1 MKTNQDGGSYSAK
14 NSKAPAKELSA
25 NQKGAAKYA
34 HHKGAADYSVKKG
47 SHDHPHGAPKMG
59 YKQSFGAGK
68 ANCYA
73 KGAAKVAEIMTF
85 GASKHGYHKGAA
97 DSGHGGP
104 DGHTHPTM
112 TTKSV
117 ETSGGGSSSSSS
129 NSTGGGNSSSGRKS
143 FSSDPVEKAKQK
155 EWIKNNPVKYKQML
169 AEKKKKNNLTSSS
182 SSSNKTNSG
191 STVRKSETI
200 TSKESMA
207 AVKEK
212 GEIANFNRAEK
223 NAYNKEMTNIRAGID
238 STATANAFLNK
249 RPAHMQS
256 DPKIINAAAN
266 RGGKAAFNTRIDSGN
281 FSIKE
286 AAAIYKEGRKISGR

>member
-1 MKTNQDGGSYSAK
+1 MAKKMKTNQDGGGESSTA
-14 NSKAPAKELSA
+14 AAGELRN
-25 NQKGAAKYA
+25 NQKGAAKYGE
-34 HHKGAADYSVKKG
+34 HKGAADYSVKKG
-47 SHDHPHGAPKMG
+47 SHDHPHGAPKIG
-59 YKQSFGAGK
+59 YNQSFGAGK
-68 ANCYA
+68 VNCYA

-85 GASKHGYHKGAA
+85 GASKYMTHGAA
-97 DSGHGGP
+97 DAGHGGT

-112 TTKSV
+112 TTKSI

-143 FSSDPVEKAKQK
+143 FSSDPVERAKQK

-182 SSSNKTNSG
+182 SSSNNTSSG
-191 STVRKSETI
+191 NTVRKSETI
-200 TSKESMA
+200 TSKESIA

-223 NAYNKEMTNIRAGID
+223 NAYNKDMTNIRAASD

-249 RPAHMQS
+249 RPAHLQN
-256 DPKIINAAAN
+256 KQNVINIAA
-266 RGGKAAFNTRIDSGN
+266 RLGGKAAFNTRVKSGD

-286 AAAIYKEGRKISGR
+286 AAAIYKNKK